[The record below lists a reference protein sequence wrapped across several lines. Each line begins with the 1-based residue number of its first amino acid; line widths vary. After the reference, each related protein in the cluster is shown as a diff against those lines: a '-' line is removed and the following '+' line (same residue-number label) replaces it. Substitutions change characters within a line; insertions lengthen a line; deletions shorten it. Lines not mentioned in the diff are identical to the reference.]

1 MYTNIRNDIF
11 VIVLSCVSFM
21 VFGME
26 SEKSVLP
33 LQKPVCQIPILYIN
47 NYIVNVS
54 SAYKGLKKEILV
66 ANDVLKNIELERT
79 NRRSMS
85 KSQVSFLFETFAS
98 ASYVK
103 HICPQKYPGFL
114 QIYVQCTRD
123 YTSYHME
130 YNIFSY
136 VYFTGLGEVNHIEC
150 FETVPQDKNWQAMI
164 IEYLSEDVTL
174 VLEELIDWNV
184 SGQYGMEV
192 ICPNRLSD
200 WVIIEKNF

>member
-1 MYTNIRNDIF
+1 MYTNIRNYIF
-11 VIVLSCVSFM
+11 IIALHSVVFTI
-21 VFGME
+21 FGME
-26 SEKSVLP
+26 SEKVVLR

-79 NRRSMS
+79 NRRSIS
-85 KSQVSFLFETFAS
+85 KSRVPFSFETS
-98 ASYVK
+98 ASEIY
-103 HICPQKYPGFL
+103 IEESCPQKYPGFL
-114 QIYVQCTRD
+114 HIYVECTQD
-123 YTSYHME
+123 NTSYHMA
-130 YNIFSY
+130 YDIIPY
-136 VYFTGLGEVNHIEC
+136 VYSTHLGEINYIEC
-150 FETVPQDKNWQAMI
+150 SEKALQDKNWQAMI
-164 IEYLSEDVTL
+164 IECLSEDVVL

-192 ICPNRLSD
+192 VCPNRLSD